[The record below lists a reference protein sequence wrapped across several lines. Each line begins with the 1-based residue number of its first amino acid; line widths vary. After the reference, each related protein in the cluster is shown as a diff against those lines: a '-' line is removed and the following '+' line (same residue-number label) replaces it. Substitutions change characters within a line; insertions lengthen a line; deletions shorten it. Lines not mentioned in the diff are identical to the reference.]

1 MSEIKLKPEPQQHKV
16 ILRNPKVVEYV
27 WINCKALKCSPDEFI
42 LKLMN
47 NMTFLSKLKQEIRDD

>member
-1 MSEIKLKPEPQQHKV
+1 MSEIKLKPEPIQHKV

-27 WINCKALKCSPDEFI
+27 WGNCKALKCSPDEFI

-47 NMTFLSKLKQEIRDD
+47 NMSFLTRLKQEVKND